1 VLSSEGQLRLG
12 TQLLLRP
19 GLPSDLNLR
28 RSHRPN
34 ERPQRAGARRWSI
47 ATGGV
52 KRRAC
57 VKERRSASDAGAVGN
72 RPRKPPGPVLR
83 QPVLQDIAMANKEPF
98 ASLTGIE
105 QYVQV
110 TERTKHAME
119 NYLSWVQNAMSASP
133 WVNNDLNKK
142 LLSYTTENVT
152 AAVEHVQ
159 KLSQAQ
165 NLEAVVKIQTEF
177 MSKQLA
183 TFNEQTKTIV
193 EICTKAA
200 QGATKSPTT

>member
-1 VLSSEGQLRLG
+1 VL
-12 TQLLLRP
+12 
-19 GLPSDLNLR
+19 
-28 RSHRPN
+28 
-34 ERPQRAGARRWSI
+34 
-47 ATGGV
+47 
-52 KRRAC
+52 
-57 VKERRSASDAGAVGN
+57 KERRSASDAGAVGN

-159 KLSQAQ
+159 KLSQAK